1 MNMSFLNFCGIWLI
15 PGWSDVLGVPVPER
29 IERLQRPRDSD

>member
-15 PGWSDVLGVPVPER
+15 PGWSDVLSVAVPER
-29 IERLQRPRDSD
+29 IAAAAGPRTCA